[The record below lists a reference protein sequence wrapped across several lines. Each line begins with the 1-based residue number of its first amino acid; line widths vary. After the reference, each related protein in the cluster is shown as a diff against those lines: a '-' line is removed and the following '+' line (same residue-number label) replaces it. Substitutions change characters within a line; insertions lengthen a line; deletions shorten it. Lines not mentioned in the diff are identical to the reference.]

1 MMNQQKTPLRAPLL
15 AALDKEYAEA
25 SRRKDLDR
33 MAEIVSIVES
43 LQGTAAAV
51 PPPLTVAEAPELVAP
66 AEARSILE
74 PPTEPLPLPAAPAG
88 AVGVTLQQLLRSAGP
103 AIETENHAERRAAAK
118 GRLKDAVLRVS
129 ALDDQIRYELA
140 MQAHN
145 RNIAVMT
152 MFQAEAVSRGLT
164 VAALAEQIIAERRV
178 HERRVM
184 HAHAVLARVSA
195 EIDQATG
202 DTIDAIVDA
211 GMAEIEGMT

>member
-1 MMNQQKTPLRAPLL
+1 MEMT
-15 AALDKEYAEA
+15 
-25 SRRKDLDR
+25 
-33 MAEIVSIVES
+33 M
-43 LQGTAAAV
+43 
-51 PPPLTVAEAPELVAP
+51 
-66 AEARSILE
+66 
-74 PPTEPLPLPAAPAG
+74 TE
-88 AVGVTLQQLLRSAGP
+88 LLRRADPMP
-103 AIETENHAERRAAAK
+103 APTRMAERRAAAK

-152 MFQAEAVSRGLT
+152 MFQAEAASRGLT